1 MGDDF
6 FNNLRQTLSDT
17 AEVVGKKTE
26 ELVEVQKLRSRIR
39 TAQKQA
45 EQDYRKLGHMV
56 FERFVEGEAMDLEL
70 SEVCDHLIQV
80 RNQIASFEEEL
91 ARKKG
96 QCICPAC
103 GKANPTTAAY
113 CMYCGTVMPE
123 IKEEEPDAE
132 WKKAEAAGD
141 TASAGE
147 ESATPAPEPAAEKK
161 EGSEETGKAASL
173 GDIVE
178 DPADTDLDADTQS
191 TGRADQ
197 EEQK

>member
-26 ELVEVQKLRSRIR
+26 ELLEVQKLRNRIR
-39 TAQKQA
+39 TAQRQV

-56 FERFVEGEAMDLEL
+56 FERFVEGETMDLEL

-103 GKANPTTAAY
+103 GKANPTTAAF
-113 CMYCGTVMPE
+113 CMYCGAVLPQ
-123 IKEEEPDAE
+123 EEVPDAE
-132 WKKAEAAGD
+132 WSEACTDSASADENISADTSDMKTSENKNQENTWEECSPETPQEPAGD
-141 TASAGE
+141 AVSDEENQSAGQKD
-147 ESATPAPEPAAEKK
+147 EK
-161 EGSEETGKAASL
+161 G
-173 GDIVE
+173 
-178 DPADTDLDADTQS
+178 Q
-191 TGRADQ
+191 
-197 EEQK
+197 

>member
-26 ELVEVQKLRSRIR
+26 ELLEVQKLRNRIR
-39 TAQKQA
+39 TAQRQV

-103 GKANPTTAAY
+103 GKANPTSAAF
-113 CMYCGTVMPE
+113 CMFCGASMPQE
-123 IKEEEPDAE
+123 QEEVRDAE
-132 WKKAEAAGD
+132 WTEAEGNSDPAASTENVSADTPGMERTDNEKEEKKQEDCSSETAQEPAEDAAF
-141 TASAGE
+141 GE
-147 ESATPAPEPAAEKK
+147 ENQSIGQKDEKR
-161 EGSEETGKAASL
+161 L
-173 GDIVE
+173 
-178 DPADTDLDADTQS
+178 
-191 TGRADQ
+191 
-197 EEQK
+197 